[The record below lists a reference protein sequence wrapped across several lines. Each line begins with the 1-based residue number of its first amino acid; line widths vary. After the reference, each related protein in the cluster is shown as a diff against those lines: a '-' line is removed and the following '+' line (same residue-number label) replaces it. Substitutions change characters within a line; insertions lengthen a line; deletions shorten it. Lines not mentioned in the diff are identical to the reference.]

1 MACLPGLRDRWSRD
15 RRELAAQDALLA
27 GVVRPA
33 QRSSVFSVR
42 LASMNAGLGT
52 GALIAAGIVDM
63 SSAGSFVALYL
74 LDAVSFLAAVPPR
87 RG

>member
-1 MACLPGLRDRWSRD
+1 
-15 RRELAAQDALLA
+15 
-27 GVVRPA
+27 
-33 QRSSVFSVR
+33 
-42 LASMNAGLGT
+42 MNAGLGT